1 MSIPEATSSGTPAR
15 EQGRQLTWLVRIGS
29 ASSPL
34 EPPQL
39 YPLEDTVRLGRAAE
53 VARSGHI
60 EVRDPWMSSEH
71 AELERSD
78 EGWRLLDMGSSN
90 GTRTWGR
97 RRSSVLLANGD
108 VFETGSTFWLFR
120 SEAVVGELPTQL
132 DPLDPLA
139 TLSPEVARLTHRLA
153 KVAKSRVPVVIEG
166 PTGAGKEVFARFVHR
181 CSGRPGRLVPL
192 DLAALAPE
200 DVARELFGAEGPDGH
215 RPGRLRSADEGT
227 VLVDQVADMPQ
238 EVQVALLRVLEG
250 GELTPVGSDIPVR
263 LDLRL
268 VTTAAEHVDEL
279 VEQGRLRAELWSRL
293 KGFVV
298 TVPPLRHRL
307 EDLGLLVGRFLVRL
321 GAEDTTFSPEAYR
334 ALLTY
339 DWPHNIRELERTVE
353 SATALSDRNR
363 VELVDLPPEAQRH
376 EAPRAAPEL
385 DTEHGRERELIR
397 LLTAHRG
404 NVSAVARSMGYSRM
418 QVHRWMK
425 QMNVD
430 PNQYRERS

>member
-1 MSIPEATSSGTPAR
+1 
-15 EQGRQLTWLVRIGS
+15 
-29 ASSPL
+29 
-34 EPPQL
+34 
-39 YPLEDTVRLGRAAE
+39 
-53 VARSGHI
+53 
-60 EVRDPWMSSEH
+60 MSSEH